1 MTTLSQGGA
10 AILLLIEF
18 QKLLIMINGRN
29 NHHVLEVLGGCT
41 DKGDAA
47 DVYLFDDVLLWGP
60 AGNGGLKG
68 IEVHDDQ
75 VDFGNLILRQLLPVG
90 EHVAPTENAAKDL
103 GMEGFDTAS
112 QNGRIAREGLN
123 GNGLYAEV
131 VDKLI
136 GATRRVDGHTLAVEG
151 SNDVFKSVFIE
162 DRNEG

>member
-1 MTTLSQGGA
+1 
-10 AILLLIEF
+10 
-18 QKLLIMINGRN
+18 
-29 NHHVLEVLGGCT
+29 
-41 DKGDAA
+41 
-47 DVYLFDDVLLWGP
+47 
-60 AGNGGLKG
+60 
-68 IEVHDDQ
+68 
-75 VDFGNLILRQLLPVG
+75 
-90 EHVAPTENAAKDL
+90 
-103 GMEGFDTAS
+103 MEGFDTAS